1 MGLKVRKQDSTSQ
14 ASRIFT
20 DREEPRKSF
29 WKKYDEFKTIMH
41 DDDVRVLAYYGIG
54 GIGKSSLLKKLISE
68 MDEKKE
74 EGSISKSSHVYFDFN
89 ISQECRS
96 ILESIRKKLVC
107 DYNFDFPLFDIGC
120 YAYAQK
126 IGVDTNKPTT
136 KTFIERSRTLDFL
149 FDLAKELPLVG
160 FAAKII
166 KLADKGFAA
175 CKDLIQEN
183 KDVVE
188 KIENKSS
195 EELYDYLPCLF
206 AKDLAY
212 NVKNNK
218 EPLVIFLDTYEQL
231 VNEMAPI
238 GEPLNKDLWLRDEKN
253 GLIVNTPN
261 VLWVIAGR
269 EKLKWQQFTDWGES
283 LEQHILGS
291 LSKQDAATFLK
302 SSGINDEMFIEGIYN
317 LTQGTPVY
325 LDLCVDRYNSIL
337 EKGEKPKIEHFGQN
351 IYTLIERF
359 ARYMDDSKKDIVYI
373 LACLKNW
380 TDEMVLEIGPRIIPN
395 FSSTTYEKVKG
406 FSFVIQSDK
415 SSYNLHQTV
424 GDSLYKNCTEIIQQ
438 RTCLEAIEYCTNKL
452 NNTNVFSND
461 FDYYTGWL
469 LKYAISYYKE
479 DDALRIFYIDNI
491 RVYLKK
497 LSDVYRFNSIDDL
510 FTPFWDRASQNPE
523 SRLFALAQKD
533 YSIWLQS
540 KGKYQQALDLAK
552 RSYDSYLKLLGPN
565 DAATLRAQREYA
577 AGLHNTGAY
586 KEALEIR
593 AEILKR
599 RIVILGENNLETIES
614 YVDMSKSYGEFGLY
628 EQKMECAKKIF
639 NLRKQ
644 LLAPNDPKF
653 LLAKNNF
660 SKCYRLLGQNDKAHE
675 ISLPLIKEAEEILGK
690 EHEITLD
697 IIAEHTSI
705 LATLG
710 RYEEVLSLRKTI
722 LERRM
727 HSLGEN
733 HPKTIAALKSLASA
747 YDNMGHYADAL
758 PLRQSRLKKCRT
770 LYGELHPKTLKAS
783 WGLAYNLEKL
793 GRYQEA
799 LNLRKEIY
807 EKYKQTQGED
817 FPDTIDAYAN
827 IAINYKNLGL
837 YDKALEIRKNVF
849 EKRKVLLGDEHP
861 DTITAQTSL
870 ASAYDDMGHY
880 ADALPLRQ
888 SRLEKCRSL
897 YGELHPK
904 TLKAL
909 WGIASNLED
918 LGQYPEALTL
928 RKEIYEKYKQT
939 QGEDFPDTIDA
950 YANIARNY
958 KNLGLFDKALE
969 IRKAVFE
976 KNYLEISTPTL
987 LTQ

>member
-1 MGLKVRKQDSTSQ
+1 MGLKVRNQNSISQ

-29 WKKYDEFKTIMH
+29 WKKYKEFKNVMH
-41 DDDVRVLAYYGIG
+41 DGDIKVLAYYGIG
-54 GIGKSSLLKKLISE
+54 GIGKSSLLNKLISE
-68 MDEKKE
+68 MDDAASS
-74 EGSISKSSHVYFDFN
+74 GTISKSLHVYFDFN
-89 ISQECRS
+89 VKQERCAVF
-96 ILESIRKKLVC
+96 ESIRNKLVN
-107 DYNFDFPLFDIGC
+107 DYNFDFPLFDLGC
-120 YAYAQK
+120 YAYAKK
-126 IGVDTNKPTT
+126 IGDNTNKPVI
-136 KTFIERSRTLDFL
+136 KAFAERSKILDLTLDIV
-149 FDLAKELPLVG
+149 KELPIVG
-160 FAAKII
+160 FAARMIR
-166 KLADKGFAA
+166 LADKGLAIY
-175 CKDLIQEN
+175 KNTIHEN
-183 KDVVE
+183 QDIFC
-188 KIENKSS
+188 KIENKSA
-195 EELYDYLPCLF
+195 EELYEYIPYLF
-206 AKDLAY
+206 AKDLAF
-212 NVKNNK
+212 NMKDET

-269 EKLKWQQFTDWGES
+269 EKLKWQQFTDWGDS

-291 LSKQDAATFLK
+291 LSKQDASSFLK
-302 SSGINDEMFIEGIYN
+302 NAGITDDNLIDGIYN

-325 LDLCVDRYNSIL
+325 LDLCVDRYTSLMSN
-337 EKGEKPKIEHFGQN
+337 GETPKTSDFGQN

-373 LACLKNW
+373 LSCLKNW
-380 TDEMVLEIGPRIIPN
+380 TDEMVLEIGPKILSN
-395 FSSTTYEKVKG
+395 FSATTYEKVKG

-415 SSYNLHQTV
+415 TSFNLHQTV
-424 GDSLYKNCTEIIQQ
+424 GETLYKNCPEIILQK
-438 RTCLEAIEYCTNKL
+438 TCQEAIAYCISKL
-452 NNTNVFSND
+452 DNIDVFSND
-461 FDYYTGWL
+461 FDYYTSWL

-540 KGKYQQALDLAK
+540 KCKYQQALDLAK

-593 AEILKR
+593 EEILKR

-660 SKCYRLLGQNDKAHE
+660 SKCYRSLGQNDKAHE

-747 YDNMGHYADAL
+747 YDNLGHYTDAL
-758 PLRQSRLKKCRT
+758 PLRQSRLEKCRA
-770 LYGELHPKTLKAS
+770 LYGELHPKTLKAI
-783 WGLAYNLEKL
+783 WGLAYNLERL
-793 GRYQEA
+793 GLYQEA
-799 LNLRKEIY
+799 LALRKEIY

-827 IAINYKNLGL
+827 IAINYTNLGL

-849 EKRKVLLGDEHP
+849 EKRKTLLGEEHP
-861 DTITAQTSL
+861 DTINALTKL
-870 ASAYDDMGHY
+870 ASTYDNLGRY

-888 SRLEKCRSL
+888 SRLKKCRSL

-918 LGQYPEALTL
+918 LGQYQEALAL

-939 QGEDFPDTIDA
+939 QGENYPDTIGA
-950 YANIARNY
+950 YANIAINY
-958 KNLGLFDKALE
+958 KNLGLFNKALE
-969 IRKAVFE
+969 IRKDVF
-976 KNYLEISTPTL
+976 
-987 LTQ
+987 